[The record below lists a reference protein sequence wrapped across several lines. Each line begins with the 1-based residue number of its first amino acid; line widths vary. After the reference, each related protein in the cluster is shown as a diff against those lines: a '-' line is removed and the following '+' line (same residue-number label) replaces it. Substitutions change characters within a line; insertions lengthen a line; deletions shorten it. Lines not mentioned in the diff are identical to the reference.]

1 MTEVHVE
8 QGPLDLGEPL
18 VFKEYGQRVRMMFDP
33 RLIAEGAALSLLEFH
48 LPHLAGRSVIVRSA
62 HV

>member
-8 QGPLDLGEPL
+8 QGPLDAGTAL

-33 RLIAEGAALSLLEFH
+33 RRIAEGPALSLLEFH
-48 LPHLAGRSVIVRSA
+48 LPHLVGRSVIVRGA
-62 HV
+62 HI